1 MAASS
6 ATTSIRLV
14 ADADETLLLHFL
26 LIVWDLI
33 GDEGADETAIV

>member
-1 MAASS
+1 MATSS

-14 ADADETLLLHFL
+14 AYADKALLYTFYL
-26 LIVWDLI
+26 LWDLI